1 MTRSRCAE
9 SCDRRRRC
17 VRIPFGTPGLR
28 KNDSKSGL
36 ISSTGKG
43 SVAAGS
49 RTPLPVN
56 SSSFG
61 DQWVPRIFPPASCY
75 LFAGDE
81 TAAAGVGQLAR
92 SLMGTGEILG
102 VFESDSPEHDME
114 MEGFDRLVRVHR
126 NGDSPVESKN
136 LCCALRQL
144 DLPQDGVAYIGGEA
158 KTGQALRRLLIE
170 EKGWNQSSIIVRP
183 FWATGKPG
191 LHH

>member
-1 MTRSRCAE
+1 
-9 SCDRRRRC
+9 
-17 VRIPFGTPGLR
+17 
-28 KNDSKSGL
+28 
-36 ISSTGKG
+36 
-43 SVAAGS
+43 
-49 RTPLPVN
+49 
-56 SSSFG
+56 
-61 DQWVPRIFPPASCY
+61 
-75 LFAGDE
+75 
-81 TAAAGVGQLAR
+81 
-92 SLMGTGEILG
+92 
-102 VFESDSPEHDME
+102 ME